1 MIEMSIFSDNVVVSK
16 IHAMY
21 GKMLT
26 SKQYDDLLTCKSVP
40 DIAAYLK
47 NNTSYSNILENVN
60 EISIHRGQ
68 LENFVKKQSF
78 ENYSKIY
85 RYLSGGGNR
94 MFNMIIEEFEMLE
107 VLRMILLLKAGNPD
121 EYIVS
126 LPGFLISKCRI
137 NLLELAKIRS
147 FENLLNFLAKTPYH
161 SVLSKQEVPKDDSEI
176 DYVECENSLYENFFK
191 RMFDMIENKSKRSEK
206 LELRRLVGTRI
217 DNLNICSIYRQKVL
231 FNLDSDQIRDRIF
244 PFSKALTP
252 DKMEKIIS
260 SSDFDQMNK
269 ILKEMFLIDD
279 GAVKASEE
287 ENFYIERYTSLV
299 RHRICRHYLHLSKN
313 LSTVFYAFY
322 ILSQLEISNL
332 IYIIEG
338 VRYKITSNEIKKLL
352 VW

>member
-1 MIEMSIFSDNVVVSK
+1 MSIFSDNVVVAK

-26 SKQYDDLLTCKSVP
+26 PAQYEDLVACKSVP
-40 DIAAYLK
+40 DIASYLK
-47 NNTSYSNILENVN
+47 NNTSYSNILANAN
-60 EISIHRGQ
+60 EILIRRGQ
-68 LENFVKKQSF
+68 LENFIKKQSF

-85 RYLSGGGNR
+85 RYMSGSGNG
-94 MFNMIIEEFEMLE
+94 MFNMMIEEFEMLE
-107 VLRMILLLKAGNPD
+107 VLRMILLLKAGKPD

-126 LPGFLISKCRI
+126 LPVFLLSKCKI
-137 NLLELAKIRS
+137 DLIKLAKVRS
-147 FENLLNFLAKTPYH
+147 FEGLLAFLLKTPYH
-161 SVLSKQEVPKDDSEI
+161 SVLSKQELPKDDSEI

-191 RMFDMIENKSKRSEK
+191 RMFDMIENKSRRSEK
-206 LELRRLVGTRI
+206 PELRQLVGTRI

-231 FNLDSDQIRDRIF
+231 FKLNPEQIKERLF
-244 PFSKALTP
+244 PFSKKLAP
-252 DKMEKIIS
+252 DKSEKILS

-279 GAVKASEE
+279 GALKASEE
-287 ENFYIERYTSLV
+287 ENFYIERYTSIV
-299 RHRICRHYLHLSKN
+299 RHRICRHYLHMSRN